1 VHGIVVCGLVFKTNL
16 YFMVFEVS
24 MNIESSEKEK
34 NMNRCEIT
42 EDTIYQCFAAASSG
56 KTQGETA
63 TSFVDV
69 EEYENQVMYPEFSR
83 WARKAGYPKIAELF
97 LKVAGEEKLHATWL
111 RKLYQDMGT
120 PSRGEDT
127 QRAIDALTTIQK
139 NSDKL
144 LAQDPKT
151 VIEKALKVAIRVE
164 EREYKDIYPS
174 FRDQAL
180 QAGNRE
186 AADVYQ
192 RVIDSEEQH
201 AQWFHAALKNLQ
213 TNAVAA

>member
-1 VHGIVVCGLVFKTNL
+1 
-16 YFMVFEVS
+16 
-24 MNIESSEKEK
+24 
-34 NMNRCEIT
+34 MNRCEIT

-97 LKVAGEEKLHATWL
+97 LKVAGEEKLHAVWL

-151 VIEKALKVAIRVE
+151 VIEKALRVAIRVE

-174 FRDQAL
+174 FRDQAIEE
-180 QAGNRE
+180 GNHE
-186 AADVYQ
+186 AAAVYQ

-213 TNAVAA
+213 ANAVAA

>member
-1 VHGIVVCGLVFKTNL
+1 
-16 YFMVFEVS
+16 
-24 MNIESSEKEK
+24 
-34 NMNRCEIT
+34 MNRCEIT

-56 KTQGETA
+56 RDLGETA

-127 QRAIDALTTIQK
+127 QRAIDALNTIQK

-180 QAGNRE
+180 QAGNHE
-186 AADVYQ
+186 AAAVYQ

-201 AQWFHAALKNLQ
+201 AQWFHSALKNLQ
-213 TNAVAA
+213 SQPVAA